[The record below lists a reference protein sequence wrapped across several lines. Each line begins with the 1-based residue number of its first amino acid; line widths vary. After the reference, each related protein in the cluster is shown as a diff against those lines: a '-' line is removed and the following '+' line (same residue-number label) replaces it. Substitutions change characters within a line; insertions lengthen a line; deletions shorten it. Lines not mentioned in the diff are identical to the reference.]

1 MIPLLSLSKKCLA
14 VSFLWGRCLLKKA
27 PPPNPHRENLNNWAY
42 IQLYICTPRFYLCKI
57 AIATE
62 ARRFTRVPFPSS
74 GFACTNF
81 FVF

>member
-1 MIPLLSLSKKCLA
+1 M
-14 VSFLWGRCLLKKA
+14 
-27 PPPNPHRENLNNWAY
+27 Y
-42 IQLYICTPRFYLCKI
+42 IGVQKLYLCKI

-81 FVF
+81 FVLIRLYRQAVQTGSAGLLFLLSFGYIIVIYL